1 MTDVRPQ
8 TPAKGDGSPSLFA
21 FDRSDLGVTAVLI
34 AICAVLFWDTT
45 RWPDVPPSLS
55 QNAPPTLFPRMLLG
69 VTVLMALALPFE
81 RTWKRRHGKELS
93 IGGES
98 RPKPVV
104 FLTAALIILTVYLMP
119 ILGIFP
125 VLVASMALMPL
136 LWGERRYG
144 AVALMAI
151 GLPIAV
157 TALFAFGLGI
167 NLGFG
172 LTGDLFR

>member
-1 MTDVRPQ
+1 MTDVDPQ
-8 TPAKGDGSPSLFA
+8 TPAKSDGAPSLFA
-21 FDRSDLGVTAVLI
+21 FDRSDLGVTAVLLG
-34 AICAVLFWDTT
+34 ICAVLLWDTT

-55 QNAPPTLFPRMLLG
+55 QNTPPTLFPRLLLG
-69 VTVLMALALPFE
+69 ITALLALALPFE
-81 RTWKRRHGKELS
+81 RTWKRRRGSELK

-98 RPKPVV
+98 RPGPVV
-104 FLTAALIILTVYLMP
+104 FLTAALITLVVYLMP

-125 VLVASMALMPL
+125 VMVASTALMAL
-136 LWGERRYG
+136 LWGEKRYL
-144 AVALMAI
+144 AVGLMAV